1 MRKEV
6 FTMYQKVL
14 VPLDGS
20 ELAECVLPQVRNLA
34 RDGVVGEIILL
45 NVVEV
50 PSVWVA
56 EGFDFITLKNN
67 QMVAKQKYL
76 AGLQSQLKSEGMKV
90 NVEVLE
96 GETSHSIIEYTK
108 ENHVDLIVIATH
120 GYKGIKRVMFGSV
133 ALKVLH
139 DAHVPVLLIR
149 PDILGE

>member
-1 MRKEV
+1 
-6 FTMYQKVL
+6 MYQKVL

-56 EGFDFITLKNN
+56 EGFDFISLKNN
-67 QMVAKQKYL
+67 QMLAKQKYL
-76 AGLQSQLKSEGMKV
+76 EKLQAQLNSEGMKV

-96 GETSHSIIEYTK
+96 GETAHSIIEYTK

-149 PDILGE
+149 PDFLGE

>member
-1 MRKEV
+1 
-6 FTMYQKVL
+6 MYEKVL

-34 RDGVVGEIILL
+34 REGVVGEIILL

-56 EGFDFITLKNN
+56 EGLDFISLKNS
-67 QMVAKQKYL
+67 QIAAKQKYL
-76 AGLQSQLKSEGMKV
+76 AELQAKLSSEGMKV
-90 NVEVLE
+90 NAEVLE
-96 GETSHSIIEYTK
+96 GETAHSISEYAK

-120 GYKGIKRVMFGSV
+120 GYKGIKRVVFGSV
-133 ALKVLH
+133 AMRVLH

-149 PDILGE
+149 PES